1 MKIQLKISDGIIID
15 KYIEEFSEYEIADG
29 IYYLSSEKT
38 EFVQSENIVEVCK
51 RNKGIAIRTYENSLE
66 VYNDPFCSVPVYIYK
81 NENEIYITSQFDELL
96 EKKLS
101 VDRVGVYET
110 FLFEAPLHDRTNF
123 NEVKQLPAASFVNID
138 MKSLDLTISGYW
150 DFSIKENTDI
160 TCKEDAIE
168 AVWNVLCDEFSDYK
182 GKELVMG
189 ISGGLDSRLSLCVL
203 NEVAGLERIETFTFG
218 HNKNILDYKLAK
230 QVCAFTGCRKLTNLV
245 IGTEDTEIGTGTFY
259 GCESLTEIV
268 IPEGIRVIGMSAF
281 SDCVSLTSV
290 SLPSTLETID
300 SAAFLGC
307 AKIARMEL
315 PSSVKILGDS
325 VFSGCQKLVK
335 IEIPSSVIF
344 VGEDAFKGTS
354 WLRSKASEDFI
365 VVGDGVLV
373 QYNGNAKNIVIP
385 DTVKRIPAYR
395 FATLKTEPES
405 FTIPSTVEYIAKE
418 AFAAL
423 VEKQGDSDEESY
435 AYRMRYVKIIG
446 RKGTYAE
453 TFANH
458 EYYIFEAID

>member
-1 MKIQLKISDGIIID
+1 MD
-15 KYIEEFSEYEIADG
+15 
-29 IYYLSSEKT
+29 
-38 EFVQSENIVEVCK
+38 
-51 RNKGIAIRTYENSLE
+51 
-66 VYNDPFCSVPVYIYK
+66 
-81 NENEIYITSQFDELL
+81 
-96 EKKLS
+96 
-101 VDRVGVYET
+101 
-110 FLFEAPLHDRTNF
+110 
-123 NEVKQLPAASFVNID
+123 VKHVAA
-138 MKSLDLTISGYW
+138 G
-150 DFSIKENTDI
+150 
-160 TCKEDAIE
+160 
-168 AVWNVLCDEFSDYK
+168 
-182 GKELVMG
+182 
-189 ISGGLDSRLSLCVL
+189 
-203 NEVAGLERIETFTFG
+203 
-218 HNKNILDYKLAK
+218 
-230 QVCAFTGCRKLTNLV
+230 AFTGCRKLTNLV

-259 GCESLTEIV
+259 GCESLTEIT
-268 IPEGIRVIGMSAF
+268 IPEGIRVIGTSAF

-435 AYRMRYVKIIG
+435 AYRMRYVKIIV